1 MYNTRRITQPV
12 KVEALDLQE
21 LGAELRI
28 YGEIDDP
35 VYRHFNPSLV
45 WYKDKLKISIRSCNF
60 AVVPKGKWYFRDGRA
75 HSITDVLI
83 GDLDPET
90 LRVSNLQKYDVS
102 ADSPKEVLL
111 AGVEDV
117 RLYVRKNKL
126 HASGFISDRL
136 TRSLHNASAG
146 MAEFEVKGKE
156 LKYIRSVPKPVKE
169 IIEKNWCPPD
179 KPSKLFDYTYSDSQI
194 YKDGSLIGKPTRTQ
208 IHGGSILLK
217 QKDATYLSLVHEKIA
232 DPTIQR
238 VGGYSRANRHNRVNI
253 YDKYIY
259 YTYLARH
266 DKQGIITHLTKPFR
280 FGTLENI
287 EFAAGLA
294 EYDDYFILTTGIR
307 DCKYGIVKIEKDKL
321 VDLLEPVDKAG

>member
-1 MYNTRRITQPV
+1 MNPRYRRQLPQQKEFV
-12 KVEALDLQE
+12 DLQR

-28 YGEIDDP
+28 YGEISDP
-35 VYRHFNPSLV
+35 AMRHFNPSIV
-45 WYKDKLKISIRSCNF
+45 WYKDKLKIAIRSCNF

-90 LRVSNLQKYDVS
+90 LQVTNLEKYDVS
-102 ADSPKEVLL
+102 PDSPKEVLL

-117 RLYVRKNKL
+117 RLYVRNNKL
-126 HASGFISDRL
+126 MASGFISDRV

-169 IIEKNWCPPD
+169 TVEKNWCPPD
-179 KPSKLFDYTYSDSQI
+179 KPSKLFDYTYSDSQV
-194 YKDGSLIGKPTRTQ
+194 YKDGELIGTPTRTN
-208 IHGGSILLK
+208 IHGGSILLE
-217 QKDATYLSLVHEKIA
+217 QNDGTYLSIVHEKVVDTQLNI
-232 DPTIQR
+232 R
-238 VGGYSRANRHNRVNI
+238 NVGRYNRAAGNI

-259 YTYLARH
+259 LTYLARH
-266 DKQGIITHLTKPFR
+266 DKQGIITNLSKPFR

-294 EYDDYFILTTGIR
+294 EYEDNLIMTLGIR
-307 DCKYGIVKIEKDKL
+307 DCKYAICKIIKQKMDTLFDKTI
-321 VDLLEPVDKAG
+321 DKQ

>member
-1 MYNTRRITQPV
+1 MRYTTTPT
-12 KVEALDLQE
+12 KTLDLQE
-21 LGAELRI
+21 IGAELRI

-35 VYRHFNPSLV
+35 AMRDMNPSIV
-45 WYKDKLKISIRSCNF
+45 WYKDKLKISLRRCNF
-60 AVVPKGKWYFRDGRA
+60 MVDRKGAWRFRDGRA
-75 HSITDVLI
+75 HSITQVLI

-90 LRVSNLQKYDVS
+90 LQVSNLEKYDVS
-102 ADSPKEVLL
+102 PDSPKEVLL

-117 RLYVRKNKL
+117 RIYSRKNGL
-126 HASGFISDRL
+126 YASGFISDRL

-169 IIEKNWCPPD
+169 TVEKNWCPPD
-179 KPSKLFDYTYSDSQI
+179 KPSKLFDYTYSDSQV

-208 IHGGSILLK
+208 IHGGSILLE
-217 QKDATYLSLVHEKIA
+217 QNDGTYLSLVHEKIV

-259 YTYLARH
+259 LTYLARH
-266 DKQGIITHLTKPFR
+266 NKQGIITHLSKPFR
-280 FGTLENI
+280 MGTLENI
-287 EFAAGLA
+287 EFAAGLV
-294 EYDDYFILTTGIR
+294 EYNDDFIISAGVM
-307 DCKYGIVKIEKDKL
+307 DCKYLLCKISKDKL
-321 VDLLEPVDKAG
+321 VGMLEEV

>member
-83 GDLDPET
+83 GDLDPDT
-90 LRVSNLQKYDVS
+90 LQVSNLEKYDVS
-102 ADSPKEVLL
+102 PDSPKEVLL

-146 MAEFEVKGKE
+146 MAEYIVKGNT
-156 LKYIRSVPKPVKE
+156 LKYLKSLQKPSKDVV
-169 IIEKNWCPPD
+169 EKNWCPPD
-179 KPSKLFDYTYSDSQI
+179 KPSKLFDYTYSDSQA
-194 YKDGSLIGKPTRTQ
+194 YKDGKLIGKPTRTK
-208 IHGGSILLK
+208 IHGGSILLS
-217 QKDATYLSLVHEKIA
+217 QPDGTYLSLVHEKKLDTNLPRQPRMIR
-232 DPTIQR
+232 QR
-238 VGGYSRANRHNRVNI
+238 TFI
-253 YDKYIY
+253 YDKYTY

-266 DKQGIITHLTKPFR
+266 DEQGIITHLTKPFR
-280 FGTLENI
+280 MGTLENI
-287 EFAAGLA
+287 EFAAGLV
-294 EYDDYFILTTGIR
+294 EYNDDFIISAGVR
-307 DCKYGIVKIEKDKL
+307 DCKYLLCKISKGKL
-321 VDLLEPVDKAG
+321 IDLLEPVDKVG